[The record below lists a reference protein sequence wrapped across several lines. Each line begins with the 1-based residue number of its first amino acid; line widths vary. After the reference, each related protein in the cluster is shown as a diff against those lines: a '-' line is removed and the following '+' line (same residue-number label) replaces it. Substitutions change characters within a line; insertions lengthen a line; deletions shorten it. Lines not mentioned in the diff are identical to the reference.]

1 MVKAVTGTGAFAIFL
16 VTISLPSVSVAQSSS
31 VLGQWQ
37 ERRETAG
44 VVTVMD
50 FPEGLLPLDMSHM
63 DLMVMDDPEDGT
75 LLSVIGYSPGSA
87 FLGTVTFDAFL
98 NPAKTIAYYDHGH
111 SLVIVSSEY
120 PSRAT
125 RNNASYSWDSLT
137 GSLVPVDS
145 WVSDPSARLLASA
158 DSLLAIGEIRQAADS
173 VSMMFYG
180 WAYYDQA
187 ELACRILRAAHLA
200 AMEADDRG
208 DEEGALECYDQL
220 LYALDRTTGDED
232 WFITIGS
239 REQYIS
245 GEYARF
251 LPPEELSEILKDL
264 ADVLKDNGV
273 AAEAVLR
280 NTSRLLEEGEDD
292 R

>member
-1 MVKAVTGTGAFAIFL
+1 MVKAVAGTGAVAVFL
-16 VTISLPSVSVAQSSS
+16 VTIALPSVSDAQTSS
-31 VLGQWQ
+31 VPGQWQ
-37 ERRETAG
+37 DGRGTAR
-44 VVTVMD
+44 VITVMD
-50 FPEGLLPLDMSHM
+50 FPEGLLPLDMAHM

-75 LLSVIGYSPGSA
+75 LLSVIGYGPGSA
-87 FLGTVTFDAFL
+87 CLGTVPFDAFL
-98 NPAKTIAYYDHGH
+98 NPAKTIAYYDHGEG
-111 SLVIVSSEY
+111 LVIVSSEY
-120 PSRAT
+120 PSSAA
-125 RNNASYSWDSLT
+125 RNNASYAWDSLT
-137 GSLVPVDS
+137 CSLVPVDS
-145 WVSDPSARLLASA
+145 WVSDASARLLESA

-173 VSMMFYG
+173 ISMMFYG
-180 WAYYDQA
+180 WAYYDEA

-208 DEEGALECYDQL
+208 DEEYALECYDQL

-239 REQYIS
+239 RERYLS

-280 NTSRLLEEGEDD
+280 NTSRLLVEGEDD